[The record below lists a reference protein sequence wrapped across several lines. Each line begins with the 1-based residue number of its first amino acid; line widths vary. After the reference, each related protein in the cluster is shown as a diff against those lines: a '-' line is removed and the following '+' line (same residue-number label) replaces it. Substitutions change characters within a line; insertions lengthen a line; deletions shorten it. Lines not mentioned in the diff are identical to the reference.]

1 MNYVQNL
8 MSIIR
13 FAAWKNMKNF
23 NMRLLSVA
31 VALSISPSIYAQAT
45 SATARASV
53 ATSGNVVEISPNAP
67 DKHVV
72 VKGDTLWGISGKFL
86 QKPWRWPEVWQ
97 LNKEQIA
104 NPHLIY
110 PGNVVYLD
118 MTGGVPRLR
127 LGQQVDGGATAS
139 NVKLGPQARAASLDA
154 SPIPTINALA
164 IEPFLNR
171 PLVVSEKELADAPR
185 VMATQEGRVYLGA
198 GDLAYVRGLKETQ
211 TTEYHL
217 YRNAKPIL
225 DPDTRLVLGYEATFV
240 GTGRLERDGDP
251 ATIRLQS
258 VKEEVGIGDRLM
270 PVDKARAITYAPR
283 APDKDITS
291 KIIAVHR
298 GVSQAGKYSV
308 VSINNGSAD
317 GMQVGHVLA
326 IENTG
331 ATVLD
336 RESATRN
343 DMVKLP
349 NETIGHM
356 MVFRVFDKIS
366 YGLIMDTSTN
376 VPVGSTVK
384 RP

>member
-1 MNYVQNL
+1 
-8 MSIIR
+8 
-13 FAAWKNMKNF
+13 MKNF
-23 NMRLLSVA
+23 NMRLLVVA
-31 VALSISPSIYAQAT
+31 VALSISPSINAQT
-45 SATARASV
+45 SAATAKAAV
-53 ATSGNVVEISPNAP
+53 VTSGNVVEIAPNAP
-67 DKHVV
+67 DKHIV

-127 LGQQVDGGATAS
+127 LGQAVGGANAS
-139 NVKLGPQARAASLDA
+139 TVKLGPQARAGSIDA
-154 SPIPTINALA
+154 NPIPTLNALA

-171 PLVVSEKELADAPR
+171 PLIVSENELATAPR
-185 VMATQEGRVYLGA
+185 VMAAQEGRVFLGA
-198 GDLAYVRGLKETQ
+198 GDLAYVRGLKETT
-211 TTEYHL
+211 TTEFHL
-217 YRNAKPIL
+217 YRNAKPVL
-225 DPDTRLVLGYEATFV
+225 DPDTRAVLGYEATFV

-258 VKEEVGIGDRLM
+258 VKEEVGVGDRLM
-270 PVDKARAITYAPR
+270 VVDKARPITYAPR
-283 APDKDITS
+283 APDFEVNS
-291 KIIAVHR
+291 KIVAVHR

-308 VSINNGSAD
+308 VSINAGGAQ
-317 GMQVGHVLA
+317 GIQVGHVLA

-336 RESATRN
+336 RESTKRN

-366 YGLIMDTSTN
+366 YALIMDTSTN

-384 RP
+384 KP

>member
-1 MNYVQNL
+1 
-8 MSIIR
+8 
-13 FAAWKNMKNF
+13 MKNF
-23 NMRLLSVA
+23 NMRLLCVA
-31 VALSISPSIYAQAT
+31 VALSISPSTYAQAN
-45 SATARASV
+45 TAADKTAVV
-53 ATSGNVVEISPNAP
+53 ASGNVVEIAPNAP
-67 DKHVV
+67 DRHIV

-127 LGQQVDGGATAS
+127 LGQPVDGGSAM
-139 NVKLGPQARAASLDA
+139 NVKLGPQARAGSLDS

-171 PLVVSEKELADAPR
+171 PLIVSEKELADAPR
-185 VMATQEGRVYLGA
+185 VMAAQEGRVFLGA
-198 GDLAYVRGLKETQ
+198 GDLAYVRGLKDTS
-211 TTEYHL
+211 TTEFHI
-217 YRNAKPIL
+217 YRNAKPVL
-225 DPDTRLVLGYEATFV
+225 DPDTRAVLGYEATFV

-251 ATIRLQS
+251 ATIRVQS
-258 VKEEVGIGDRLM
+258 VKEEVGVGDRLM

-283 APDKDITS
+283 APERTVNS

-308 VSINNGSAD
+308 VSINTGSAD
-317 GMQVGHVLA
+317 GIAVGHVLA

-336 RESATRN
+336 RESTKRN

-366 YGLIMDTSTN
+366 YGLIMDTNTN

-384 RP
+384 QP

>member
-23 NMRLLSVA
+23 NMRLLAVA
-31 VALSISPSIYAQAT
+31 VALSVSPSIYAQAK
-45 SATARASV
+45 ATATAV
-53 ATSGNVVEISPNAP
+53 TSGNVVEIAPNAP

-127 LGQQVDGGATAS
+127 LGQPVDGGATAS
-139 NVKLGPQARAASLDA
+139 QAKLGPQIRAGSLDGGA
-154 SPIPTINALA
+154 IPTVNALA

-171 PLVVSEKELADAPR
+171 PLIVSEGELTNAPR
-185 VMATQEGRVYLGA
+185 VMAAQEGRVFLGA
-198 GDLAYVRGLKETQ
+198 GDIAYVRGLKESNNTDF
-211 TTEYHL
+211 YL
-217 YRNAKPIL
+217 YRNAKPVL
-225 DPDTRLVLGYEATFV
+225 DPDTKAVLGYEATFV

-258 VKEEVGIGDRLM
+258 VKEEVGVGDRLM
-270 PVDKARAITYAPR
+270 VVDKSRAISYAPR
-283 APDKDITS
+283 APEKEINS

-308 VSINNGSAD
+308 VSINAGSAN
-317 GMQVGHVLA
+317 GLQVGHVLA
-326 IENTG
+326 IESTG
-331 ATVLD
+331 RTVLD
-336 RESATRN
+336 RESAAREL
-343 DMVKLP
+343 VKLP

-366 YGLIMDTSTN
+366 YALVMDSTTN
-376 VPVGSTVK
+376 VPVGSTV
-384 RP
+384 RQP